1 MYREGG
7 ISMDEL
13 MKEFDEWMHLE
24 GELQKKQ
31 PDYSLDEA
39 YLFLQ
44 NTSKKSKNLEKIE
57 IFQKNLK
64 I

>member
-1 MYREGG
+1 
-7 ISMDEL
+7 MDEL

-44 NTSKKSKNLEKIE
+44 NTSKKSKDLEKIE

>member
-1 MYREGG
+1 
-7 ISMDEL
+7 MDEM

-31 PDYSLDEA
+31 RDYTLDEA

-44 NTSKKSKNLEKIE
+44 STSKKSKNLEKNE
-57 IFQKNLK
+57 KYQK